1 MKLSKNHERLL
12 RLVHELK
19 LADLELLRALLIRE
33 GFGFHAVRWATEVL
47 LNRSLLHRLW
57 KHRNPKFRMDR
68 GSARQ
73 VFLLSDKGAEAL
85 GCSPAAGTGAEK
97 WFSYLKDPRRE
108 YILEHELM
116 IARFHAACLKC
127 GLEEWKQGE
136 GTRIDGRG
144 FRLTPDAFFKLG
156 GRYYFLE
163 ADTGNERIDSDDSKR
178 RTIVGKLRRYALAR
192 RDEIPQEQFDIPGF
206 SVVFVVPQRPADDHP
221 SGRELSVASA
231 FVGAQKH
238 YKVRPDFFRALSE
251 TQVMNTLLTG
261 EALPVFEKSVTL
273 REPSAARPPL
283 PLSDAPTHERN
294 GV

>member
-1 MKLSKNHERLL
+1 MKLSPNYERLL
-12 RLVHELK
+12 RTVHELK
-19 LADLELLRALLIRE
+19 LADNELLRALLIRE

-47 LNRSLLHRLW
+47 LKRGLLHRLW

-73 VFLLSDKGAEAL
+73 VFLLSGHGAEAL
-85 GCSPAAGTGAEK
+85 GLEAKPAEK

-127 GLEEWKQGE
+127 GLEKWMQGE
-136 GTRIDGRG
+136 GTRIEGRG
-144 FRLTPDAFFKLG
+144 FRLTPDAFFKLD

-163 ADTGNERIDSDDSKR
+163 ADTGNERVDSDDTNR
-178 RTIVGKLRRYALAR
+178 RTIVGKLRRYAVAR

-206 SVVFVVPQRPADDHP
+206 SVVFVLPERPVADQP
-221 SGRELSVASA
+221 SGRERSVTSA
-231 FVGAQKH
+231 FVGAQRH
-238 YKVRPDFFRALSE
+238 YKVRPDFFRCLSE
-251 TQVMNTLLTG
+251 THVMHTLATG
-261 EALPVFEKSVTL
+261 EPLPVFEKSATL

-283 PLSDAPTHERN
+283 PSMDAPTHERD

>member
-1 MKLSKNHERLL
+1 MTLSQNHERLL
-12 RLVHELK
+12 RTVHELK
-19 LADLELLRALLIRE
+19 LADNELLRALLIRE

-47 LNRSLLHRLW
+47 LKRGLLHRLW

-73 VFLLSDKGAEAL
+73 VFLLSGHGTEAL
-85 GCSPAAGTGAEK
+85 GLEAKPAEK
-97 WFSYLKDPRRE
+97 WFAYLKDPRRE

-116 IARFHAACLKC
+116 IARFHAACLKS

-144 FRLTPDAFFKLG
+144 FRLTPDAFFKLQ

-163 ADTGNERIDSDDSKR
+163 ADTGNERIDSDDTKR
-178 RTIVGKLRRYALAR
+178 RTIVGKLRRYAVAR

-206 SVVFVVPQRPADDHP
+206 SVVFVVPQDSP
-221 SGRELSVASA
+221 GRERSLSSA
-231 FVGAQKH
+231 FLGAQKH
-238 YKVRPDFFRALSE
+238 YKVRPDFFRCLSE
-251 TQVMNTLLTG
+251 TQVMHTLATG
-261 EALPVFEKSVTL
+261 DPLPVFEKSATL
-273 REPSAARPPL
+273 KEPSAARPPL
-283 PLSDAPTHERN
+283 PFLDAPTHERD